1 MPDAPHVSVIMPVY
15 NAETHLTQAIDSIL
29 NQSFR
34 DFEFVVI
41 DDGSTDTSQAI
52 LKAIA
57 DRDRRLVIYTQPN
70 RGLIAS
76 LNEGW
81 KIARGTYIARMD
93 ADDISLP
100 RRLEKQVAYLDR
112 NRDVGIV
119 GTWIQDIGRSGE
131 AGPVWPLPTSPGTIP
146 WFLMFGNCMAH
157 PSVMMRREV
166 VAKLGYRTAA
176 IHVEDYDLWMRASAV
191 TRLANIPE
199 VLLKY
204 RVLSHSVSSRNL
216 LLQEEQAGK
225 LQCELRAAVL
235 GSAEDVHKVT
245 KDLLLKLYSSYR
257 KRNPMPRGD
266 DSEIVLDVVRRMYLS
281 NEIRRHWTSLL
292 PLIPRVLSFQSAC
305 KVVRFGTSYVS
316 NINHGYTTQRRVAE

>member
-1 MPDAPHVSVIMPVY
+1 
-15 NAETHLTQAIDSIL
+15 
-29 NQSFR
+29 
-34 DFEFVVI
+34 
-41 DDGSTDTSQAI
+41 
-52 LKAIA
+52 
-57 DRDRRLVIYTQPN
+57 
-70 RGLIAS
+70 
-76 LNEGW
+76 GW

-119 GTWIQDIGRSGE
+119 GTWIQDIGGSGE

-157 PSVMMRREV
+157 PSVMMRRDV
-166 VAKLGYRTAA
+166 VAKLGYRTEA
-176 IHVEDYDLWMRASAV
+176 IHVEDYDLWMRASTV

-216 LLQEEQAGK
+216 PFQEEQAGK

-245 KDLLLKLYSSYR
+245 KDLLLKLYSAYR

-266 DSEIVLDVVRRMYLS
+266 DSEIV
-281 NEIRRHWTSLL
+281 
-292 PLIPRVLSFQSAC
+292 
-305 KVVRFGTSYVS
+305 
-316 NINHGYTTQRRVAE
+316 